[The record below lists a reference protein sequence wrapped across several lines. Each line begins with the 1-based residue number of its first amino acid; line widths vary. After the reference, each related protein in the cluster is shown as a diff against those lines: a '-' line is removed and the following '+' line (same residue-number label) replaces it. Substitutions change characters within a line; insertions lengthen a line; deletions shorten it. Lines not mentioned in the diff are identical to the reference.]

1 MLACAQSKVLRPSLF
16 LGERLIEDRR
26 RNLPPSSER
35 IDDIYIRSLEY
46 EFAAEHTRATA
57 EINALK
63 KHKVAWTVERGRIVP
78 YDVKVENE
86 EGTLVDLYPA
96 YSENVLFKQKRN
108 RTSKKEVQL
117 IDWSLPGQDHESA
130 KFKNCG
136 KIARIPTSDG
146 SGSTPIIA
154 SCEHDHDHYAR
165 AKKHCCYQL
174 SCPRCWNDA
183 ALRRARAAEIKIL
196 SHKYL
201 SIKRERTVEQ
211 KIADKKDLALSHWV
225 LSFYVDSGAVNMAR
239 TVRGFNKLRE
249 IAKSLLIEAGMKGGA
264 MVFHPWRWNSKT
276 KTWDIGPHFHIIGYG
291 WLNTKSFQD
300 KYSPSINLIK
310 VHEHEEIRSTFL
322 TVAYLLTHTGIARIP
337 KRDEDI
343 DWSKRFV
350 AQMKRFWKMREIRRF
365 DESSMFKDDPEHLTN
380 GSTALMHGSYPVD
393 DNYDQIHLGHYS
405 SESDA
410 NEFLESFFGEQ
421 TKFLSGD
428 TSLDD
433 FFRDD
438 DNLFDDSEELIFGP
452 DQSFESP
459 TTTLNGFN
467 WKQFVLGAYTQK
479 FQTISYFGAISTKDI
494 RVFGVYKERI
504 RRTCPECDSDMS
516 LYIHDGQRLCHRE
529 YLYYVKTSPMMCRAS
544 EYQMIEAL
552 YLKFKTDLDDDGHT
566 ILDFARFVP
575 QIVTP
580 EDMDIQPWLDEDTA
594 ELQRQLRSEVT
605 VHIAKLSGITG
616 IQIMSKREARELRYV
631 KENELCSNKLD
642 VVDA

>member
-1 MLACAQSKVLRPSLF
+1 
-16 LGERLIEDRR
+16 LIIDRR
-26 RNLPPSSER
+26 RNLPPSSEYV
-35 IDDIYIRSLEY
+35 DGVYIRSLEH
-46 EFAAEHTRATA
+46 EFHAEHTRATA

-63 KHKVAWTVERGRIVP
+63 KHKVAWTVESGNLIP
-78 YDVKVENE
+78 YDVKIENE
-86 EGTLVDLYPA
+86 EGELIELYPA

-108 RTSKKEVQL
+108 RTSKKETQL

-146 SGSTPIIA
+146 SDSTPIIV

-183 ALRRARAAEIKIL
+183 ALRRAKAAEAKIL

-201 SIKRERTVEQ
+201 SIKRERTIDQ
-211 KIADKKDLALSHWV
+211 KIADKKDLALGHWV
-225 LSFYVDSGAVNMAR
+225 LSFHVDSGAVNMAR

-249 IAKSLLIEAGMKGGA
+249 IAKSLLVEAGMKGGS
-264 MVFHPWRWNSKT
+264 MVFHPWRWNSK
-276 KTWDIGPHFHIIGYG
+276 KKQWDIGPHFHIIGYG
-291 WLNTKSFQD
+291 WLNTKSFQN

-310 VHEHEEIRSTFL
+310 VHEHEEVRSTFL

-337 KRDEDI
+337 KRDEDV

-350 AQMKRFWKMREIRRF
+350 AQMKRFWKMKEIRQF
-365 DESSMFKDDPEHLTN
+365 DETSMFKDDSEHPTN
-380 GSTALMHGSYPVD
+380 KPAPLMNGSYPVD
-393 DNYDQIHLGHYS
+393 DNYDQIRLGSYS

-410 NEFLESFFGEQ
+410 NEFIGSFFGEQ
-421 TKFLSGD
+421 TKFLSSD

-438 DNLFDDSEELIFGP
+438 DDPFDDSEELIFGP

-459 TTTLNGFN
+459 TATLNNFN

-479 FQTISYFGAISTKDI
+479 FQTISYFGAISTKNI
-494 RVFGVYKERI
+494 RIFGVYKERV
-504 RRTCPECDSDMS
+504 RRTCPECNSDMS
-516 LYIHDGQRLCHRE
+516 LYVHDGRRLCYHE
-529 YLYYVKTSPMMCRAS
+529 NLYYVKTSPMMCRAP
-544 EYQMIEAL
+544 EYQMVEAL

-580 EDMDIQPWLDEDTA
+580 EDMNIQPWLDDDIA

-605 VHIAKLSGITG
+605 VHIVKPSGITE
-616 IQIMSKREARELRYV
+616 IYIMSKREVREFGYIC
-631 KENELCSNKLD
+631 KSEICPDKLIINID
-642 VVDA
+642 T